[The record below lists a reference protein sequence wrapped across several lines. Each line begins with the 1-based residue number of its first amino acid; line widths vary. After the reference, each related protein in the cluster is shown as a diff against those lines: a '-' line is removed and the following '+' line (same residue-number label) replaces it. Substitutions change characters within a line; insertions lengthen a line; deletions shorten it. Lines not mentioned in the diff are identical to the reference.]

1 MHKKHNF
8 FCMRIKSCPVKGIAG
23 QPPFRERTA
32 SAGFKPVPALQA
44 PAPFCQT
51 AKKEACNITPKAA
64 LPPGLSQ
71 SNKRT
76 ADAASQKKGLGQRT
90 PAEPDHEK
98 KVCGLFRFCQRN
110 GVAHCSR
117 LFLRTKY
124 APPKA
129 SGIWGAYQ
137 AFCTVFVIRYSAAA
151 MPSAAPAQS
160 INTSSTRPARPSIKV

>member
-1 MHKKHNF
+1 
-8 FCMRIKSCPVKGIAG
+8 MRIKSCPVKGIAG

-110 GVAHCSR
+110 GAAHCSR
-117 LFLRTKY
+117 LFCAQNMHLQKRLAFGVYIKLFARFSLSDT
-124 APPKA
+124 ARRQC
-129 SGIWGAYQ
+129 Q
-137 AFCTVFVIRYSAAA
+137 ARRPRSR
-151 MPSAAPAQS
+151 
-160 INTSSTRPARPSIKV
+160 STRRARGRHGRR